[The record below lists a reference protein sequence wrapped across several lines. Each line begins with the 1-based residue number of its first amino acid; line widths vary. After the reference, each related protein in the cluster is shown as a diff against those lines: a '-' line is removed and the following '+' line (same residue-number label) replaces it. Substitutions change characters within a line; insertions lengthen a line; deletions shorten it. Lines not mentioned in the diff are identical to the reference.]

1 MTFQEKCKQ
10 LEAKI
15 IATYTTGVSLEDAE
29 KLAAEFLAAQLMVS
43 EELKKA
49 DLDCRMRKTGLKAIK
64 ARLYIDSTKGLEKKP
79 TEKALE
85 SIQDSNEEILEIQND
100 YDSAEVE
107 KASLERY
114 YDVFANSHIFFRGV
128 AKGSFGG

>member
-1 MTFQEKCKQ
+1 MTFEQKCKQ

-29 KLAAEFLAAQLMVS
+29 KLAAEFLAAQILVS

-49 DLDCRMRKTGLKAIK
+49 DLSSRMRKSGVKTLRAGLYLDTI
-64 ARLYIDSTKGLEKKP
+64 SGQEKRP
-79 TEKALE
+79 TEAQVNAIL
-85 SIQDSNEEILEIQND
+85 DSNDIIRDEQLC
-100 YDSAEVE
+100 YDEAEVE
-107 KASLERY
+107 RASLERY
-114 YDVFANSHIFFRGV
+114 YDVFLNSHIYFRGV